1 MKHLVI
7 TIIGICLLC
16 TSNIKA
22 QYWESPKR
30 EYRAVW
36 LTTIENLDWP
46 KTKVKSPADIDKQKN
61 ELTALLDSLKAYN
74 INTVLLQ
81 TRVRG
86 DVIYPSAIEPFSA
99 VLTGKAGKD
108 PGYDPLAF
116 AIEECHKRNMQ
127 LHTWL
132 VTLPLG
138 KAQHMKSLGSMG
150 LSRRKPSLC
159 RLYQGSWYMEPGEP
173 ETAEY
178 LTALVAEIVR
188 KYNVDGIHLD
198 YIRYP
203 DRPSKYPDHA
213 LHRRYG
219 KGETLADW

>member
-1 MKHLVI
+1 MDRILYLI
-7 TIIGICLLC
+7 TLLFLLPLTVSAGGAVPDGEPLYKIGNYRNKEKV
-16 TSNIKA
+16 T
-22 QYWESPKR
+22 PKY

-46 KTKVKSPADIDKQKN
+46 HTLVKTPADIERQKG
-61 ELTALLDSLKAYN
+61 ELIVILDSLQALH
-74 INTVLLQ
+74 INAVMLQ

-86 DVIYPSAIEPFSA
+86 DVIYPSSIEPFSH
-99 VLTGKAGKD
+99 VLTGVYGRN

-116 AIEECHKRNMQ
+116 AIEECHKRGMQ

-138 KAQHMKSLGSMG
+138 KSQHMKSLGSMG

-188 KYNVDGIHLD
+188 KYNQ
-198 YIRYP
+198 
-203 DRPSKYPDHA
+203 
-213 LHRRYG
+213 
-219 KGETLADW
+219 